1 LVGGSSP
8 PSPSANNRLVRS
20 SSPPSPT
27 TQSRATRDF
36 PVLREWPRTGGD
48 SCAHFVFTFC
58 RVDLRGRFGALV
70 SASQNSVSRQRRP
83 MLRPLASQLGR
94 KVKTQTSL
102 PGFDSP
108 HDAVQENGTYGR
120 HGKAV
125 GCVSPTAL
133 LFLSNAFVDIGAGPR
148 RRQERS
154 QNGPNEQFIGMTH
167 QVTAG
172 LLGLI
177 SVGVFVTPMPKKC
190 RGKTTRSH
198 LRVANRQRSSASLP
212 PNASN

>member
-1 LVGGSSP
+1 MQCTEPAFERSAIEQLANESGPASGTAKLVTP
-8 PSPSANNRLVRS
+8 QVDAITLRS
-20 SSPPSPT
+20 SAPEGWRYSS
-27 TQSRATRDF
+27 
-36 PVLREWPRTGGD
+36 
-48 SCAHFVFTFC
+48 
-58 RVDLRGRFGALV
+58 
-70 SASQNSVSRQRRP
+70 SVG
-83 MLRPLASQLGR
+83 LGRPLASQLGR